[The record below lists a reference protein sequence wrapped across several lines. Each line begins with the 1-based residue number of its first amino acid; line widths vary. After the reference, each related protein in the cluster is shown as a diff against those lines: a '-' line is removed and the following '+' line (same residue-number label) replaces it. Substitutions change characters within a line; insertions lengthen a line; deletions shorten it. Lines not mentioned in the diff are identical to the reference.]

1 MEDGSPPD
9 HCSPLSLGEYSSQ
22 IDSGRKL
29 LSVILGLNV
38 CPRAGSRN
46 DGQKGRSYGITF
58 FAQPVRSEFSYPIVG
73 TGGQQKNKSRS
84 R

>member
-29 LSVILGLNV
+29 LSVIHR
-38 CPRAGSRN
+38 PQRMP
-46 DGQKGRSYGITF
+46 QGR
-58 FAQPVRSEFSYPIVG
+58 QP
-73 TGGQQKNKSRS
+73 
-84 R
+84 